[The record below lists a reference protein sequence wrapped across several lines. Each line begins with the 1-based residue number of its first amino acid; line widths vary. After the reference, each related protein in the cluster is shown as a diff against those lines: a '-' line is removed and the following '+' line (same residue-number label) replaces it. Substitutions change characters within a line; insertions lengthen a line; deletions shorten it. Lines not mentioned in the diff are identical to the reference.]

1 MIINIAHTKG
11 GVGKTTIST
20 NLAINLNADILDLD
34 LQNSS
39 ILFSKL
45 GTDRKINFI
54 QGKTFTKSQLDKLV
68 AIYKHN
74 QDKMLIVD
82 SGGYDSDII
91 RYMIAN
97 SDIVITPIAPS
108 QVELFG
114 LKNFDKIIKKIE
126 EVVPSLKS
134 YILFTRVTQ
143 FQKDDIDALRSYL
156 ATSMPEF
163 KILKSIIGF
172 RKGFSDAYAQGKSV
186 NEYQPNSKAALE
198 INQLVDEIK
207 TILVGG
213 K

>member
-1 MIINIAHTKG
+1 MIINVAHTKG
-11 GVGKTTIST
+11 GVGKTTI
-20 NLAINLNADILDLD
+20 AINLAVDLEADLLDLD

-45 GTDRKINFI
+45 GDNRKINFI
-54 QGKTFTKSQLDKLV
+54 QGKSLTKPQLDKLV
-68 AIYKHN
+68 SLYRSNK
-74 QDKMLIVD
+74 DKMLVVD
-82 SGGYDSDII
+82 SGGYDSDIV

-97 SDIVITPIAPS
+97 SDIVITPMAPS

-126 EVVPSLKS
+126 KVVPSLKS

-143 FQKDDIDALRSYL
+143 FQKADIDALRQYL
-156 ATSMPEF
+156 ITSMPEF
-163 KILKSIIGF
+163 NILKSTIGF

-186 NEYQPNSKAALE
+186 TEYQPKSKAALE
-198 INQLVDEIK
+198 MTALVNEVK
-207 TILVGG
+207 SILEG

>member
-1 MIINIAHTKG
+1 MIINVAHTKG

-20 NLAINLNADILDLD
+20 NLAVDLEADLLDLD

-45 GTDRKINFI
+45 GDNRKINFI
-54 QGKTFTKSQLDKLV
+54 QGKSLTKPQLDKLV
-68 AIYKHN
+68 SLYRSNK
-74 QDKMLIVD
+74 DKMLVVD
-82 SGGYDSDII
+82 SGGYDSDIV

-97 SDIVITPIAPS
+97 SDIVITPMAPS

-126 EVVPSLKS
+126 EVVPLKA

-143 FQKDDIDALRSYL
+143 FQKADIDALRQYL
-156 ATSMPEF
+156 ITSMPEF
-163 KILKSIIGF
+163 NILKSTIGF

-186 NEYQPNSKAALE
+186 TEYQPKSKAALE
-198 INQLVDEIK
+198 MTALVNEVK
-207 TILVGG
+207 SILEG

>member
-1 MIINIAHTKG
+1 MIINVAHTKG
-11 GVGKTTIST
+11 GVGKTTVAT
-20 NLAINLNADILDLD
+20 NLAINLNADLLDLD

-45 GTDRKINFI
+45 GNERKINFI
-54 QGKTFTKSQLDKLV
+54 QGKTLNKPQLDKLV
-68 AIYKHN
+68 AIYKSN
-74 QDKMLIVD
+74 QNKMLVVD

-91 RYMIAN
+91 RYMMAN
-97 SDIVITPIAPS
+97 SDIVITPMAPS

-114 LKNFDKIIKKIE
+114 LKNFDKIIKRIE
-126 EVVPSLKS
+126 EVVPLKT

-143 FQKDDIDALRSYL
+143 FQKADIDALRNYL
-156 ATSMPEF
+156 AASMPEF
-163 KILKSIIGF
+163 NILKSTIGF

-207 TILVGG
+207 MILVGG